1 VKKII
6 LFDLDGTLIDS
17 TEAILESFYHSI
29 HTYGEIDELN
39 DEMITSQIG
48 HTLETMFAGVGI
60 ASENIALHVNTYKL
74 YYREIA
80 CQKTF
85 LLPNAIEA
93 IREASTFARL
103 GIVTTKTGHYSRELM
118 EHFGVMDYFEVLI
131 GFENVTNP
139 KPHPEPILTALEH
152 MQSDKE
158 NVWMIGD
165 TRLDLEASVRAGVE
179 AVGVLSGYDNF
190 EQLSTFDFI
199 IEQDALE
206 AVRHIAK
213 KGIK

>member
-1 VKKII
+1 MII

-85 LLPNAIEA
+85 LLPNALEA
-93 IREASTFARL
+93 IQEASRFARL

-131 GFENVTNP
+131 GFEHVTNP

-152 MQSDKE
+152 MQSDKK

-165 TRLDLEASVRAGVE
+165 TCLDLESSQRAGVE

-190 EQLSTFDFI
+190 KQLSTFDFTI
-199 IEQDALE
+199 QQDALE